1 MFMSVILSLPSLS
14 FLYYIV
20 SFFCEAIQ
28 YFRVYLS
35 SSFLFTLLFVLI
47 FWTVPKV
54 YCTYWLTLHWYF
66 MLEGNENLFIN
77 RIHINHCICK
87 EKYAYRQK
95 FVIFTCFW
103 VSYQQQENICCRMFL
118 QLETGY
124 YRKILFFY
132 ECRLVLYLRFLFGF
146 GESKHRFS
154 ERKIYSQFQ
163 ILWGRSKSNTPSST
177 RSVGKIF
184 LYLQL

>member
-95 FVIFTCFW
+95 
-103 VSYQQQENICCRMFL
+103 ICYFNLFL
-118 QLETGY
+118 GQLSTT
-124 YRKILFFY
+124 RK
-132 ECRLVLYLRFLFGF
+132 YLLQNVFAIGNWLL
-146 GESKHRFS
+146 SKKYFS
-154 ERKIYSQFQ
+154 FM
-163 ILWGRSKSNTPSST
+163 NAD
-177 RSVGKIF
+177 
-184 LYLQL
+184 

>member
-47 FWTVPKV
+47 FWTVSNV

-95 FVIFTCFW
+95 FFYFHLFLGQLSTTRKYLLQNVFAIGNWLLSKKYFSFMNADSCC
-103 VSYQQQENICCRMFL
+103 ICV
-118 QLETGY
+118 
-124 YRKILFFY
+124 FY
-132 ECRLVLYLRFLFGF
+132 LVF

-154 ERKIYSQFQ
+154 EHKIYSQV
-163 ILWGRSKSNTPSST
+163 SNSL
-177 RSVGKIF
+177 RKK
-184 LYLQL
+184 

>member
-95 FVIFTCFW
+95 NLLFSLAFGSAINNKKIFAAECFCNWKLVII
-103 VSYQQQENICCRMFL
+103 E
-118 QLETGY
+118 
-124 YRKILFFY
+124 KILFFY
-132 ECRLVLYLRFLFGF
+132 KCRLVLYLRFLFGF
-146 GESKHRFS
+146 WWKQTS
-154 ERKIYSQFQ
+154 
-163 ILWGRSKSNTPSST
+163 
-177 RSVGKIF
+177 IF
-184 LYLQL
+184 RT

>member
-87 EKYAYRQK
+87 ENYAYRQK

-103 VSYQQQENICCRMFL
+103 VSYQQHENICCRMFL

-124 YRKILFFY
+124 YRKNIFLLWMQTSAVFA
-132 ECRLVLYLRFLFGF
+132 FLFGF
-146 GESKHRFS
+146 WWKQTS
-154 ERKIYSQFQ
+154 
-163 ILWGRSKSNTPSST
+163 
-177 RSVGKIF
+177 IF
-184 LYLQL
+184 RT

>member
-95 FVIFTCFW
+95 LLFSLVFGSAINNKKIFAAECFCNWKVVII
-103 VSYQQQENICCRMFL
+103 E
-118 QLETGY
+118 
-124 YRKILFFY
+124 KILFFY

-146 GESKHRFS
+146 WWKQTS
-154 ERKIYSQFQ
+154 
-163 ILWGRSKSNTPSST
+163 
-177 RSVGKIF
+177 IF
-184 LYLQL
+184 RT